1 MAISNPATE
10 NPTLTKYKEFVTDRI
25 NNHIVYGENAS
36 PAPTLLPSLYGSTT
50 TGITSIPD
58 LKDSPITDQ
67 DIYNGLLKVVN
78 LYKRVRKINFTR
90 VVQGVGGNIS
100 LPAPSPE
107 AIAIALANKDFACD
121 WQVACTAD
129 ASPALGA
136 AGTTTGD
143 VGFVSNIKREAFK
156 ATHGVF
162 GPTVDDDGSPLT
174 HEFLQHYCAL
184 ATIKYA
190 TEIKRPGAVNTSV
203 TANGYAILHHKYGFE
218 IDSSDVANPIAQNDL
233 LTDEKLEE
241 LFQNFYNAWL
251 SVANLGSGINI
262 SENVCHSSCHTSCHS
277 ARGRR

>member
-36 PAPTLLPSLYGSTT
+36 PAPTLLPSLYGNTT

-58 LKDSPITDQ
+58 LKDSPITAQ
-67 DIYNGLLKVVN
+67 DIYNSLLKDVN
-78 LYKRVRKINFTR
+78 LYTRIRRINFTR
-90 VVQGVGGNIS
+90 VVQGGGGNIS
-100 LPAPSPE
+100 LPAPSPA
-107 AIAIALANKDFACD
+107 AIAIALANKDFACA
-121 WQVACTAD
+121 WQVACTED
-129 ASPALGA
+129 AAT
-136 AGTTTGD
+136 GTTTGD
-143 VGFVSNIKREAFK
+143 VVFVSNIKREAFK

-174 HEFLQHYCAL
+174 HEFLKHYCAL
-184 ATIKYA
+184 ATTKYA

-203 TANGYAILHHKYGFE
+203 TANGYAILHHKYSFI
-218 IDSSDVANPIAQNDL
+218 IDSSDVANPIGQNDL

-262 SENVCHSSCHTSCHS
+262 SESVCHSSCHTSCHS
-277 ARGRR
+277 SRGRR